1 MIAYLTLK
9 KNTLEFNDHEVL
21 YNMIKKLLPKY
32 MLPKRIEIIDEMPLT
47 NNKKID
53 RRALL
58 AEKEFNY

>member
-1 MIAYLTLK
+1 
-9 KNTLEFNDHEVL
+9 
-21 YNMIKKLLPKY
+21 MIKKLLPKY